1 MATQADIDRVTELL
15 GRAPQGDFDVV
26 VRRANGDPVV
36 VRNSPLLNDGT
47 PMPTLFWLVGSDE
60 YTAVSRLE
68 AAGGVDQAEAEVDAT
83 ALDDAHRAYSELRS
97 RDLPPG
103 HTGPAPSAGVAG
115 TRRGVKCLHA
125 HFAWWLAGGDD
136 PVGEWVARRIDYASE
151 LRHV

>member
-26 VRRANGDPVV
+26 VRRADGDPVV

-68 AAGGVDQAEAEVDAT
+68 AAGGVDQAEAEVDAI
-83 ALDDAHRAYSELRS
+83 ALDDAHRAYSEMRS

-125 HFAWWLAGGDD
+125 HFAWWLAGGED
-136 PVGEWVARRIDYASE
+136 PVGEWVARRIDYAPE

>member
-26 VRRANGDPVV
+26 VRRADGDPVV

-68 AAGGVDQAEAEVDAT
+68 AAGGVDQAEAEVDAI
-83 ALDDAHRAYSELRS
+83 ALDDAHRAYSEMRS

>member
-26 VRRANGDPVV
+26 VRRGNGDPVV

-47 PMPTLFWLVGSDE
+47 PMPTLFWLVGRDE

-68 AAGGVDQAEAEVDAT
+68 AAGGVDQAEAEVDAI
-83 ALDDAHRAYSELRS
+83 ALDDAHRAYSEMRS

-136 PVGEWVARRIDYASE
+136 PVGEWVARRIDYAPE

>member
-26 VRRANGDPVV
+26 VRRGDGDPVV

-68 AAGGVDQAEAEVDAT
+68 AAGGVDQAEAEVDAI
-83 ALDDAHRAYSELRS
+83 ALDDAHRAYSEMRS

-136 PVGEWVARRIDYASE
+136 PVGEWVARRIDYAPE